1 MQDTLVTHA
10 KPIRFLSAAWHLSSK
25 ETSKQCPIF
34 EVSVSEAGQI
44 SVGTRDNNH
53 KGARGLDSSSQ
64 RSQSACQWGRLSES
78 CCKEIRTILIQPC
91 EEPALYSS
99 GSRLQGNVLAEGLSL
114 AKQRGEWVGGKRE
127 LYK

>member
-1 MQDTLVTHA
+1 MQDALVTRA

-44 SVGTRDNNH
+44 SVGTREDNNH

-64 RSQSACQWGRLSES
+64 RPQSSCQWGRLSES
-78 CCKEIRTILIQPC
+78 CYKEIRTILIQP
-91 EEPALYSS
+91 
-99 GSRLQGNVLAEGLSL
+99 
-114 AKQRGEWVGGKRE
+114 
-127 LYK
+127 